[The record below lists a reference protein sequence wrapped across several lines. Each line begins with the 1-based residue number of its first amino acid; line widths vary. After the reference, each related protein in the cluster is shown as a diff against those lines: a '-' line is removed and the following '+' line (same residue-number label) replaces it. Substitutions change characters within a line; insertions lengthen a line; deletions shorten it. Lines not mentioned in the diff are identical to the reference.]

1 MTDLRTPAQE
11 RRDFNP
17 THFLQS
23 AKIHKQAYQDY
34 LSQYENPILL
44 SWLCTLPNFRRR
56 GAGVLLCKWGLD
68 LAKMEGCAAAV
79 MASEMG
85 KPLYESVGFEVKG
98 KFVVR
103 IDGEDEKLE
112 KWAMVCVCE

>member
-1 MTDLRTPAQE
+1 
-11 RRDFNP
+11 
-17 THFLQS
+17 
-23 AKIHKQAYQDY
+23 
-34 LSQYENPILL
+34 
-44 SWLCTLPNFRRR
+44 
-56 GAGVLLCKWGLD
+56 
-68 LAKMEGCAAAV
+68 MEGCAAAV